1 MALIDMKNKVKK
13 VGVPSPL
20 INNLYDRDGT
30 NVKKENC

>member
-20 INNLYDRDGT
+20 IDDLARLT
-30 NVKKENC
+30 ACMTETEQM